1 MNSTLALFLTV
12 FGALL
17 LVAVLL
23 DDIAARIRIPGILLV
38 LVLGLLTDN
47 PLEQI
52 PGQAPP
58 LLSLTHADQIAQV
71 ALVLVLFFGGL
82 TTNWRELRPV
92 LRPALRLSILGSLL
106 TALLL
111 TALVLALASVPLPI
125 STGPLGLPLA
135 LFVGAMVCSTDASAV
150 IALLRPLTGHLP
162 RRLIDLI
169 ETESAF
175 NDPVAVV
182 LAGLA
187 MAMASGQASGS
198 PADLVAAVSR
208 QFLLG
213 ALLGFLGGS
222 LARQLL
228 ADRSTAAGPL
238 LPVISLAVLLL
249 LVGATQLLGG
259 SGLLAAYIAGL
270 VLGNSGDCDRPVL
283 EASHAGFAKM
293 AELMLFLCMGL
304 VVQPEDVVREVV
316 WAVLLFAAML
326 LVRWLMVQLL
336 LAQSGFDR
344 SEKLFVACSGLRGAV
359 PDRPGDP
366 GGRLTDPLG
375 RWDAAPGPGGGA
387 AGAGA
392 AGLRPGAHG
401 QASGA
406 HRAGLASPQQR
417 EIKACVCCCWAV
429 LDSWGASWCPT
440 SWRSAT
446 ASPW

>member
-1 MNSTLALFLTV
+1 V

-23 DDIAARIRIPGILLV
+23 DDMAARIRVPGILLV

-47 PLEQI
+47 RLDAL
-52 PGQAPP
+52 PGQVPP
-58 LLSLTHADQIAQV
+58 LLSLSHADQIAQM

-92 LRPALRLSILGSLL
+92 LQPALRLATLGSLL

-111 TALVLALASVPLPI
+111 TLLVLALGRVPLPVFAI
-125 STGPLGLPLA
+125 PLSLPLA

-150 IALLRPLTGHLP
+150 IALLRPLNNHLP

-182 LAGLA
+182 
-187 MAMASGQASGS
+187 
-198 PADLVAAVSR
+198 
-208 QFLLG
+208 
-213 ALLGFLGGS
+213 
-222 LARQLL
+222 
-228 ADRSTAAGPL
+228 
-238 LPVISLAVLLL
+238 LL

-270 VLGNSGDCDRPVL
+270 VLGNAGDCDRPLLVD
-283 EASHAGFAKM
+283 AHAGFAKI

-336 LAQSGFDR
+336 LVNSGFER
-344 SEKLFVACSGLRGAV
+344 PEKLLVACAGLRGAV
-359 PDRPGDP
+359 PIALAIQAAASPIP
-366 GGRLTDPLG
+366 WGRAMPPLALG
-375 RWDAAPGPGGGA
+375 VVQL
-387 AGAGA
+387 
-392 AGLRPGAHG
+392 GLGL
-401 QASGA
+401 Q
-406 HRAGLASPQQR
+406 GLALVPMARRLGLSER
-417 EIKACVCCCWAV
+417 A
-429 LDSWGASWCPT
+429 
-440 SWRSAT
+440 
-446 ASPW
+446 